1 MKVRELAKKLK
12 SGHLLLE
19 NLEGNEISS
28 GTIEDEELLD
38 LEVVSIELVDD
49 TYLLVK
55 VEAQYD

>member
-55 VEAQYD
+55 VEA